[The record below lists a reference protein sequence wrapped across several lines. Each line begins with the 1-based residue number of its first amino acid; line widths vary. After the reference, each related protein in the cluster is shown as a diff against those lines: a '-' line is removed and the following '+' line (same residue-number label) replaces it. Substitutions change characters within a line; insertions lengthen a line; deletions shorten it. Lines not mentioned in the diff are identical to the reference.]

1 MTRLIKYIIV
11 TFLILFFGYCINF
24 IVHSQEIVLNWFD
37 FFAAAFITVRIY
49 IAATS
54 DIDNFIKWYNKNFIR
69 AKKIKVAFNKFCYE
83 KREGCKFTAL
93 FESLLT
99 DIKDIDFKKVRI
111 NGIIEEDSFNIS
123 FVLFNDNILSVNACN
138 ETIDN
143 KMIDINIFDGKKL
156 LYTEVID
163 IRLLSVYLNKLL

>member
-24 IVHSQEIVLNWFD
+24 IAHSQEIVLNWFD

-69 AKKIKVAFNKFCYE
+69 AKKIKVAFNKFCR
-83 KREGCKFTAL
+83 K
-93 FESLLT
+93 
-99 DIKDIDFKKVRI
+99 
-111 NGIIEEDSFNIS
+111 SF
-123 FVLFNDNILSVNACN
+123 
-138 ETIDN
+138 
-143 KMIDINIFDGKKL
+143 KL
-156 LYTEVID
+156 L
-163 IRLLSVYLNKLL
+163 N